1 MSSEEI
7 SYEYLLDKLL
17 HLPEKFNE
25 AFWKKEY
32 AKAKYIYDTALRVTG
47 FIEAPQYVKDQLFGN
62 YQNEENPIEA
72 LFNAEHVRKA
82 YEMVVVRGH
91 QDVINECYRRFGEAP
106 RYYPE
111 PRYPVGE
118 YAKK

>member
-1 MSSEEI
+1 MPAQEI

-17 HLPEKFNE
+17 QLPEKFND

-32 AKAKYIYDTALRVTG
+32 AKAKYIYDTALRVVG
-47 FIEAPQYVKDQLFGN
+47 FIEAPQHIKDRLFGN
-62 YQNEENPIEA
+62 YQDEDNITEA
-72 LFNAEHVRKA
+72 LFNAEYVSKA

-91 QDVINECYRRFGEAP
+91 QDTINECYRRFGEAP

-111 PRYPVGE
+111 PRYPVSE
-118 YAKK
+118 YKK